1 MKVDTFARGRVE
13 LIKIN
18 IPEDS
23 RLAGLRLTDMESKL
37 HGTVLQKLP
46 AVKRI
51 WSNDLFLVS
60 RPRA

>member
-1 MKVDTFARGRVE
+1 MTDEE
-13 LIKIN
+13 L
-18 IPEDS
+18 EQQF
-23 RLAGLRLTDMESKL
+23 RLQKYRELGLESKL

-60 RPRA
+60 RPRT